1 MRRLLSKAEHTCQK
15 PLGHRPERNALCVD
29 PFPGVI
35 MQAPHAGPLA
45 ATTRFQTDAAEVQEW
60 HADRKRAMYKI
71 PTPTCTV
78 QRDTAVRQLQ
88 SDTTGGRFKHK
99 TTHLI
104 QHCTHPGFKSCHCLN
119 YSNSGRRQCTGSQAK
134 PRVTDSAATSN
145 MNHALASHCHKHSV
159 LNALVHMQLS
169 PAEVQPTWSLMCQ
182 RDIST
187 QFMTPAA
194 LDPQTCLTAAGR
206 K

>member
-1 MRRLLSKAEHTCQK
+1 MQIERGPCTRYQHQLALSRETRLCGSCS
-15 PLGHRPERNALCVD
+15 
-29 PFPGVI
+29 
-35 MQAPHAGPLA
+35 
-45 ATTRFQTDAAEVQEW
+45 
-60 HADRKRAMYKI
+60 
-71 PTPTCTV
+71 PTPPET
-78 QRDTAVRQLQ
+78 D
-88 SDTTGGRFKHK
+88 K

-104 QHCTHPGFKSCHCLN
+104 QHSTHPGFKSCHCLN
-119 YSNSGRRQCTGSQAK
+119 YSNSGRRQCTGNQAK

-182 RDIST
+182 RDISN

-194 LDPQTCLTAAGR
+194 LDPQTCLTAVGR